1 MQGKEIRMKRLFKH
15 SNRMFI
21 VPMDHGISA
30 GPISGLVDIR
40 EAVKSVA
47 EGGADAVIVHKGLVR
62 RIADYVSP
70 AGCELIVHLSASTD
84 LSPRSNQKEL
94 VASVE
99 HAIKIGATAVSV
111 HVNLAD
117 NAEAKMLR
125 DLGQVAEQCD
135 LWELPLLAMMYV
147 RDGNRESEFNPDK
160 ISHAAR
166 VAEEVGADIVK
177 VNYTGTPESF
187 AKVLSGVHIPVVIA
201 GGPKMASTV
210 NLLEMVYDAVEAGAA
225 GISIGRNIFQYQKPA
240 LLCRTIRKILD
251 QEISRECL
259 AEFENS
265 NS

>member
-1 MQGKEIRMKRLFKH
+1 MQGKEIRMKRLLKH
-15 SNRMFI
+15 SDRMFI

-40 EAVKSVA
+40 QAVKSVV

-62 RIADYVSP
+62 RITDFVSP

-99 HAIKIGATAVSV
+99 HALKIGATAVSV

-117 NAEAKMLR
+117 HAEAQMLR

-135 LWELPLLAMMYV
+135 MWELPLLAMMYV
-147 RDGNRESEFNPDK
+147 RDGNRNNEFDPKK

-177 VNYTGTPESF
+177 VNYTGSPESF
-187 AKVLSGVHIPVVIA
+187 TRVLSGVQIPVVIA

-210 NLLEMVYDAVEAGAA
+210 NLLEMIFDAVEAGAA
-225 GISIGRNIFQYQKPA
+225 GISIGRNIFQYSNPT
-240 LLCRTIRKILD
+240 LLSSTIRKILD
-251 QEISRECL
+251 KQITRECL
-259 AEFENS
+259 AEFKDKT
-265 NS
+265 